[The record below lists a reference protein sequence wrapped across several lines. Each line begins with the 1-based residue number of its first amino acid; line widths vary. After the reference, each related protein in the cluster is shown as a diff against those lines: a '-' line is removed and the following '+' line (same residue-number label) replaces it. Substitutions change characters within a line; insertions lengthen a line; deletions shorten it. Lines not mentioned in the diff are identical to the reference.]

1 MGIGSDGAQPR
12 LGGSLGLVL
21 EVPPN
26 MARDPIAPPA
36 PQDARDPWHR
46 PPTALRDLTPANRA
60 KLAEIAS
67 ALVFVT
73 GEVIL
78 RDAAPTPFLG
88 LVESGRIG
96 LRLAVPERGNQ
107 TVVTIEPGELVGWSA
122 LVSPYRATAEAVA
135 LEPTTIE
142 AFDSARLREL
152 LATDR
157 ELAAE
162 LMPIVLSCVS
172 DRLTSSWQQLLD
184 LFSTDASDPW

>member
-1 MGIGSDGAQPR
+1 MD
-12 LGGSLGLVL
+12 
-21 EVPPN
+21 
-26 MARDPIAPPA
+26 RDPIAPPT
-36 PQDARDPWHR
+36 PQDTRDPWYE
-46 PPTALRDLTPANRA
+46 PPTALRDLAPANRA

-67 ALVFVT
+67 ARVFVT

-88 LVESGRIG
+88 LVETGRIG

-122 LVSPYRATAEAVA
+122 LVPPYRATAEAVA
-135 LEPTTIE
+135 LEPTTIQ
-142 AFDSARLREL
+142 AFDADRLRAL
-152 LATDR
+152 ISADR

-162 LMPIVLSCVS
+162 LVPVVLSCVS

-184 LFSTDASDPW
+184 LFSTDAADPW

>member
-1 MGIGSDGAQPR
+1 
-12 LGGSLGLVL
+12 
-21 EVPPN
+21 

-36 PQDARDPWHR
+36 PKDARDPWYA
-46 PPTALRDLTPANRA
+46 PPTALRDLSPANRA

-67 ALVFVT
+67 ARVFVT
-73 GEVIL
+73 GEVVL

-88 LVESGRIG
+88 LVETGRIG

-122 LVSPYRATAEAVA
+122 LVPPYRATAEAVA

-142 AFDSARLREL
+142 TFDAERLRTL
-152 LATDR
+152 LNGDR

-162 LMPIVLSCVS
+162 LLPVLLSCVS

-184 LFSTDASDPW
+184 LFSTGTADPW

>member
-1 MGIGSDGAQPR
+1 
-12 LGGSLGLVL
+12 
-21 EVPPN
+21 
-26 MARDPIAPPA
+26 MARDPIAPPS
-36 PQDARDPWHR
+36 PQDAHDPWHE
-46 PPTALRDLTPANRA
+46 PPTALRDLTPASRA

-78 RDAAPTPFLG
+78 RDATPTPFLG

-122 LVSPYRATAEAVA
+122 LVAPYRATAEAVA

-142 AFDSARLREL
+142 AFDAARLRAL

-157 ELAAE
+157 DLAAE
-162 LMPIVLSCVS
+162 LMPVVLSCVS

-184 LFSTDASDPW
+184 LFSTGAADPW